1 MSIKDRIEEWKNTAN
16 AIGSEA
22 RAAVLVGEIAAAL
35 DEATPP
41 EVTRA
46 LKVFGLRSVMREIV
60 PFYQG
65 ILADEHDGLHVGDD
79 NGLGSVSLVL
89 MNEFVPGGFAEGM
102 VQSSIEVGQRSE
114 NVFPRQSCWNGLGH
128 GCVSQTTQSK
138 STFPPRLT
146 M

>member
-16 AIGSEA
+16 TIGSEA

-35 DEATPP
+35 DEETPP
-41 EVTRA
+41 EVIKA

-79 NGLGSVSLVL
+79 CRLPSVRTMIEASAAISKFSWTESISTITCYFDKSMKRLGY
-89 MNEFVPGGFAEGM
+89 PD
-102 VQSSIEVGQRSE
+102 
-114 NVFPRQSCWNGLGH
+114 
-128 GCVSQTTQSK
+128 
-138 STFPPRLT
+138 
-146 M
+146 